1 MDDTFPTLFAPA
13 RRADSTDLLRQYEA
27 FKDYHCTEMVNS
39 LPSLVVVLNAT
50 RQIVFANKSLLD
62 LVGATDVK
70 DILGQRPG
78 EVLGCVHA
86 KDTDGGCGTSSF
98 CQECG
103 AVRAILKSLDGVR
116 ETQEC
121 SMLRTN
127 RGIFEALDL
136 LVTAVPFSLS
146 GENFTVFSV
155 IDISHQNRR
164 RALERIFF
172 HDIMNTAG
180 GLKGLLEML
189 RDEVPPHLREDVGV
203 LHVSFER
210 MLDEIAS
217 QRELMAAES
226 GELVVRSMMLKSTD
240 VLQSLAGVYARH
252 DSGRGKRLGLS
263 PDTDVVWLET
273 DYTLLSRVMGNM
285 VKNALEA
292 TDAGGL
298 VELGCTDEGER
309 VAFWVRNAQIMD
321 DSTRLNVFKRSFS
334 TKGTGRGLGTYSM
347 KLLGERYLG
356 GEVSFL
362 SEHGKGTVFTLRLPL
377 RRE

>member
-1 MDDTFPTLFAPA
+1 MDDTLPTLFAPA
-13 RRADSTDLLRQYEA
+13 SRASSDDLARQYEA

-39 LPSLVVVLNAT
+39 LPSLVVVLNST

-62 LVGATDVK
+62 LVGASDVK

-86 KDTDGGCGTSSF
+86 KETDGGCGTSSF

-103 AVRAILKSLDGVR
+103 AVRAILKSLDGAR
-116 ETQEC
+116 DAQEC
-121 SMLRTN
+121 SMLRTDN
-127 RGIFEALDL
+127 GIFEALDL

-146 GENFTVFSV
+146 DESFTVFSV

-203 LHVSFER
+203 LHISFER

-226 GELVVRSMMLKSTD
+226 GELEVRSMMLKSMD
-240 VLQSLAGVYARH
+240 VLLSLAGVYARH
-252 DSGRGKRLGLS
+252 DSGRGKRLRLS
-263 PDTDVVWLET
+263 PDTDEVWFDT
-273 DYTLLSRVMGNM
+273 DHTLLSRVLGNM

-292 TDAGGL
+292 TGRGGL
-298 VELGCTDEGER
+298 VELGCTDEGEQ
-309 VAFWVRNAQIMD
+309 ASFWVKNEQAMD

-334 TKGTGRGLGTYSM
+334 TKGMGRGLGTYSM

-356 GEVSFL
+356 GQVSFI
-362 SEHGKGTVFTLRLPL
+362 SKPGQGTVFSLRLPV